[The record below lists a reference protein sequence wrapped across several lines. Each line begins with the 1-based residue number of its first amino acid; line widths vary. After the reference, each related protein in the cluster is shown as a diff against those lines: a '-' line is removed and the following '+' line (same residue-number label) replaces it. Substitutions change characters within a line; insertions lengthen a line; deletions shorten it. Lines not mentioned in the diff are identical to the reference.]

1 MRIIEYILEVLICS
15 GLFLMLYRWLLAGK
29 VSYRICRAY
38 IVGTMLLAAAIPA
51 LDVPLY
57 PPSRPSATSGMT
69 IFQEGPMPGSRDL
82 AYGFGEESIA
92 DLTDGTPPHTDA
104 AGLSPDGSDA
114 ARNADGKTAVLKA
127 ATVLYCLTAAASMV
141 LILLNI
147 IRIRRLRHTARL
159 TRMNDW
165 TLAESERIQTPFSF
179 LRTVYMGL
187 DYTPS
192 ERLMILTHEASHV
205 RHRHSYERIVL
216 SVLRSLLWF
225 NPFLWMAEKDLRE
238 VQEWEADHDVL
249 DKGNDLT
256 LYRIA
261 IFKQLFGY
269 NPDISSGLNCS
280 ITKKRFIMMTKTQPG
295 RHAALRLAA
304 VIPLLTATFFAFG
317 CGIRVQ
323 TPQAPAQNISGTD
336 TTSVKAT
343 TDAVIQNDS
352 IIVINISKDGDM
364 TVNGQESSTLE
375 VRQFILGEKTPE
387 STIRINFNG
396 DSHTGILSDISN
408 AIDST
413 RAIEYMIIEGND
425 KDHKVRIKF
434 ASDTAATEIT
444 DNALKPDTVSVK
456 VSYKDASSD
465 IPSAKDSA
473 STITFQITDTG
484 NKTSV
489 VINGREYE
497 YDSLGDIGSV
507 FSGIKSDNISS
518 ADITVIG
525 DVVMGVLTDV
535 KQSLRKAG
543 VRQISIAY
551 KTDADTTSPTTEIMR
566 ILPPALKENADSAG
580 TATSEIPITDIRRKY
595 IHQIMVNSNDKI
607 MMDGYQVTLEEIPQR
622 AAAIIEEQ
630 GIRTDGTDGPTT
642 GCIFSIRND
651 RASSSELYVQIQKA
665 IDEAYYTVRDKYAR
679 ETFGKP
685 LNDLT
690 QDERAKVLTAIPM
703 RLAEAEDI
711 KYDEVPRQN

>member
-69 IFQEGPMPGSRDL
+69 ILQEGTMPGSRDL

-104 AGLSPDGSDA
+104 AGLSPDGTDA

-127 ATVLYCLTAAASMV
+127 ATVLYCLTAAASIV

-147 IRIRRLRHTARL
+147 IRIRRLRRHSRL

-165 TLAESERIQTPFSF
+165 TLAESDKIQTPFSF

-187 DYTPS
+187 SYTPS
-192 ERLMILTHEASHV
+192 EHRMILTHEASHV

-304 VIPLLTATFFAFG
+304 AIPLLTATFFAFG

-343 TDAVIQNDS
+343 PDAVIQNDS
-352 IIVINISKDGDM
+352 IIVIDISKDGDV

-375 VRQFILGEKTPE
+375 VRQFFLEEKASG
-387 STIRINFNG
+387 STIRINFE
-396 DSHTGILSDISN
+396 DTSHQGVFTDIID
-408 AIDST
+408 AVDST
-413 RAIEYMIIEGND
+413 KGVEYMIIEGND
-425 KDHKVRIKF
+425 EGHKVRIKF
-434 ASDTAATEIT
+434 
-444 DNALKPDTVSVK
+444 
-456 VSYKDASSD
+456 
-465 IPSAKDSA
+465 
-473 STITFQITDTG
+473 
-484 NKTSV
+484 TS
-489 VINGREYE
+489 
-497 YDSLGDIGSV
+497 
-507 FSGIKSDNISS
+507 
-518 ADITVIG
+518 
-525 DVVMGVLTDV
+525 
-535 KQSLRKAG
+535 
-543 VRQISIAY
+543 
-551 KTDADTTSPTTEIMR
+551 DTTSPASSQDFHIKIGSTKIPSVKDSVMTIDITAAGEKQPSVTINGQRYDSDEEIDSVIHMNLSENLAR
-566 ILPPALKENADSAG
+566 ADILISGDVRMGVVTDVKESLREAGVEKVYILYTADSGSDVQVIKVERSLPPALSITADSICV
-580 TATSEIPITDIRRKY
+580 TSTNRKY
-595 IHQIMVNSNDKI
+595 IHPIMVNSNDKI

-703 RLAEAEDI
+703 RLAEAELT
-711 KYDEVPRQN
+711 YEEVPRQN

>member
-57 PPSRPSATSGMT
+57 PPSRPSATSDMT

-104 AGLSPDGSDA
+104 AGLSPDGTDA

-127 ATVLYCLTAAASMV
+127 ATVLYCLTAAASIV

-147 IRIRRLRHTARL
+147 IRIRRLRRHSRL

-165 TLAESERIQTPFSF
+165 TLAESDKIQTPFSF

-187 DYTPS
+187 SYTPS
-192 ERLMILTHEASHV
+192 EHRMILTHEASHV

-304 VIPLLTATFFAFG
+304 AIPLFTATFFAFG

-343 TDAVIQNDS
+343 PDAVIQNDS
-352 IIVINISKDGDM
+352 IIVIDISKDGDV

-375 VRQFILGEKTPE
+375 VRQFFLEEKASG
-387 STIRINFNG
+387 STIRINFE
-396 DSHTGILSDISN
+396 DTSHQGVFT
-408 AIDST
+408 
-413 RAIEYMIIEGND
+413 
-425 KDHKVRIKF
+425 
-434 ASDTAATEIT
+434 
-444 DNALKPDTVSVK
+444 
-456 VSYKDASSD
+456 DASSQD
-465 IPSAKDSA
+465 FYIKIGSTKIPSVKDSVMTIDITAAGEKQA
-473 STITFQITDTG
+473 SVT
-484 NKTSV
+484 
-489 VINGREYE
+489 INGQR
-497 YDSLGDIGSV
+497 YDSDEEIDSV
-507 FSGIKSDNISS
+507 IHMNLSENLAR
-518 ADITVIG
+518 ADILISG
-525 DVVMGVLTDV
+525 DVRMGVVTDV
-535 KQSLRKAG
+535 KESLREAG
-543 VRQISIAY
+543 VEKVYILY
-551 KTDADTTSPTTEIMR
+551 TADSGSDVQVIKVER
-566 ILPPALKENADSAG
+566 SLPPALSITADSICVIS
-580 TATSEIPITDIRRKY
+580 TNRKY
-595 IHQIMVNSNDKI
+595 IHPIMVNSNDKI

-685 LNDLT
+685 LKDLT

-703 RLAEAEDI
+703 RLAEAELT
-711 KYDEVPRQN
+711 YEEVPRQN

>member
-1 MRIIEYILEVLICS
+1 MKIMEYILEVLICS

-57 PPSRPSATSGMT
+57 PPVQSSPAP
-69 IFQEGPMPGSRDL
+69 GPAAIINDSHLFGDKGTV
-82 AYGFGEESIA
+82 YNFGESTA
-92 DLTDGTPPHTDA
+92 TDITDSA
-104 AGLSPDGSDA
+104 AATEKGQTDKDIRTAIL
-114 ARNADGKTAVLKA
+114 NIITAV
-127 ATVLYCLTAAASMV
+127 YCLTATASIV
-141 LILLNI
+141 LILFNI
-147 IRIRRLRHTARL
+147 AKIRRLRRSARL
-159 TRMNDW
+159 TPMEDW
-165 TLAESERIQTPFSF
+165 ILAESEQVETPFSF
-179 LRTVYMGL
+179 LRTVYMGFN
-187 DYTPS
+187 YAPS
-192 ERLMILTHEASHV
+192 ERLMIITHEASHV
-205 RHRHSYERIVL
+205 RHWHSYERLVL

-295 RHAALRLAA
+295 RHDAIRLAA

-336 TTSVKAT
+336 TTCIKAT

-352 IIVINISKDGDM
+352 IIVIDISKDGDV

-375 VRQFILGEKTPE
+375 VRQFFLEEKAPE
-387 STIRINFNG
+387 STIRINFE
-396 DSHTGILSDISN
+396 DTSHQGVFTDIID
-408 AIDST
+408 AVDST
-413 RAIEYMIIEGND
+413 RGVEYMIIEGND
-425 KDHKVRIKF
+425 KEHKVRIKF
-434 ASDTAATEIT
+434 
-444 DNALKPDTVSVK
+444 
-456 VSYKDASSD
+456 
-465 IPSAKDSA
+465 
-473 STITFQITDTG
+473 
-484 NKTSV
+484 TS
-489 VINGREYE
+489 
-497 YDSLGDIGSV
+497 
-507 FSGIKSDNISS
+507 
-518 ADITVIG
+518 
-525 DVVMGVLTDV
+525 
-535 KQSLRKAG
+535 
-543 VRQISIAY
+543 
-551 KTDADTTSPTTEIMR
+551 DTTSPASSQDFYIKIGSTRIPSVKDSVMTIDITAAGEKQASVTINGQRYDSDEEIDSVIHMNLSENLAR
-566 ILPPALKENADSAG
+566 ADILISGDVRMGVVTDVKESLREAGVEKVYILYTADSGSDVQEIKVERSLPPALSITADSICVIS
-580 TATSEIPITDIRRKY
+580 TNRKY
-595 IHQIMVNSNDKI
+595 IHPIMVNSNDKI
-607 MMDGYQVTLEEIPQR
+607 MMDGYQVTLEEIPQK
-622 AAAIIEEQ
+622 AVEIIEAQ
-630 GIRTDGTDGPTT
+630 GIRTDDTDGDWF
-642 GCIFSIRND
+642 GAVFAIRND

-703 RLAEAEDI
+703 RLAEAELT
-711 KYDEVPRQN
+711 YEEVPRQN

>member
-57 PPSRPSATSGMT
+57 PPSRPSATSDMT

-104 AGLSPDGSDA
+104 AGLSPDGTDA

-127 ATVLYCLTAAASMV
+127 ATVLYCLTAAASIV

-147 IRIRRLRHTARL
+147 IRIRRLRRHSRL

-165 TLAESERIQTPFSF
+165 TLAESDRIQTPFSF

-187 DYTPS
+187 SYTPS
-192 ERLMILTHEASHV
+192 EHRMILTHEASHV

-304 VIPLLTATFFAFG
+304 AIPLLTATFFAFG

-343 TDAVIQNDS
+343 PDAVIQNDS
-352 IIVINISKDGDM
+352 IIVIDISKDGDV

-375 VRQFILGEKTPE
+375 ARQFFLEEKASG
-387 STIRINFNG
+387 STIRINFE
-396 DSHTGILSDISN
+396 DTSHQGVFT
-408 AIDST
+408 
-413 RAIEYMIIEGND
+413 
-425 KDHKVRIKF
+425 
-434 ASDTAATEIT
+434 
-444 DNALKPDTVSVK
+444 
-456 VSYKDASSD
+456 DASSQD
-465 IPSAKDSA
+465 FHIKIGSTKIPSVKDSVM
-473 STITFQITDTG
+473 TIDITAAG
-484 NKTSV
+484 EKQPSV
-489 VINGREYE
+489 TINGQR
-497 YDSLGDIGSV
+497 YDSDEEIDSV
-507 FSGIKSDNISS
+507 IHMNLSENLAR
-518 ADITVIG
+518 ADILISG
-525 DVVMGVLTDV
+525 DVRMGVVTDV
-535 KQSLRKAG
+535 KESLREAG
-543 VRQISIAY
+543 VEKVYILY
-551 KTDADTTSPTTEIMR
+551 TADSGSDVQVIKVER
-566 ILPPALKENADSAG
+566 SLPPALSITADSICV
-580 TATSEIPITDIRRKY
+580 TSTNRKY
-595 IHQIMVNSNDKI
+595 IHPIMVNSNDKI

-703 RLAEAEDI
+703 RLAEAELT
-711 KYDEVPRQN
+711 YEEVPRQN

>member
-57 PPSRPSATSGMT
+57 PPSRPSATSDMT

-104 AGLSPDGSDA
+104 AGLSPDGTDA

-127 ATVLYCLTAAASMV
+127 ATVLYCLTAAASIV

-147 IRIRRLRHTARL
+147 IRIRRLRRHSRL

-165 TLAESERIQTPFSF
+165 TLAESDRIQTPFSF

-192 ERLMILTHEASHV
+192 EHLMILTHEASHV

-295 RHAALRLAA
+295 RHAAIRLAA

-336 TTSVKAT
+336 TTCIKAT

-352 IIVINISKDGDM
+352 IIVIDISKDGDV

-387 STIRINFNG
+387 STIRINFE
-396 DSHTGILSDISN
+396 DTSHQGVFTDIID
-408 AIDST
+408 AVDST
-413 RAIEYMIIEGND
+413 RSVEYMIIEGND
-425 KDHKVRIKF
+425 EEHKVRIKF
-434 ASDTAATEIT
+434 
-444 DNALKPDTVSVK
+444 
-456 VSYKDASSD
+456 
-465 IPSAKDSA
+465 
-473 STITFQITDTG
+473 
-484 NKTSV
+484 TS
-489 VINGREYE
+489 
-497 YDSLGDIGSV
+497 
-507 FSGIKSDNISS
+507 
-518 ADITVIG
+518 
-525 DVVMGVLTDV
+525 
-535 KQSLRKAG
+535 
-543 VRQISIAY
+543 
-551 KTDADTTSPTTEIMR
+551 DTTSPASSQDFYIKIGSTRIPSVKDSVMTIDITAAGEKQASVTINGQRYDSDEEIDSVIHMNLSENLAR
-566 ILPPALKENADSAG
+566 ADILISGDVRMGVVTDVKESLREAGVEKVYILYTADSGSDVQEIKVERSLPPALSITADSICVIS
-580 TATSEIPITDIRRKY
+580 TNRKY
-595 IHQIMVNSNDKI
+595 IHPIMVNSNDKI

-665 IDEAYYTVRDKYAR
+665 IDKAYYTVRDKYAR

>member
-69 IFQEGPMPGSRDL
+69 ILQEGTMPGSRDL

-104 AGLSPDGSDA
+104 AGLSPDGTDA
-114 ARNADGKTAVLKA
+114 ARNADGKTAVLKT
-127 ATVLYCLTAAASMV
+127 ATVLYGLTAAASIA

-147 IRIRRLRHTARL
+147 IRIRRLRRHSRL

-165 TLAESERIQTPFSF
+165 TLAESDKIQTPFSF

-187 DYTPS
+187 SYTPS
-192 ERLMILTHEASHV
+192 EHRMILTHEASHV

-304 VIPLLTATFFAFG
+304 AIPLLTATFFAFG

-343 TDAVIQNDS
+343 PDAVIQNDS
-352 IIVINISKDGDM
+352 IIVIDISKDGDV

-375 VRQFILGEKTPE
+375 VRQFFLEEKASG
-387 STIRINFNG
+387 STIRINFE
-396 DSHTGILSDISN
+396 DTSHQGVFT
-408 AIDST
+408 
-413 RAIEYMIIEGND
+413 
-425 KDHKVRIKF
+425 
-434 ASDTAATEIT
+434 
-444 DNALKPDTVSVK
+444 
-456 VSYKDASSD
+456 DASSQD
-465 IPSAKDSA
+465 FHIKIGSTKIPSVKDSVM
-473 STITFQITDTG
+473 TIDITAAG
-484 NKTSV
+484 EKQPSV
-489 VINGREYE
+489 TINGQR
-497 YDSLGDIGSV
+497 YDSDEEIDSV
-507 FSGIKSDNISS
+507 IHMNLSENLAR
-518 ADITVIG
+518 ADILISG
-525 DVVMGVLTDV
+525 DVRMGVVTDV
-535 KQSLRKAG
+535 KESLREAG
-543 VRQISIAY
+543 VEKVYILY
-551 KTDADTTSPTTEIMR
+551 TADSGSDVQEIKVER
-566 ILPPALKENADSAG
+566 SLPPALSITADSICVIS
-580 TATSEIPITDIRRKY
+580 TNRKY
-595 IHQIMVNSNDKI
+595 IHPIMVNSNDKI

-703 RLAEAEDI
+703 RLAEAELT
-711 KYDEVPRQN
+711 YEEVPRQN

>member
-38 IVGTMLLAAAIPA
+38 IVGTMLLAATIPA

-57 PPSRPSATSGMT
+57 PPSRPSATSGIT

-82 AYGFGEESIA
+82 AYGFGEESIT

-127 ATVLYCLTAAASMV
+127 GTVLYCLTAAASII

-147 IRIRRLRHTARL
+147 IRIRRLRRHSRL
-159 TRMNDW
+159 TRMRDW
-165 TLAESERIQTPFSF
+165 TLAESDRIQTPFSF

-295 RHAALRLAA
+295 RHAAIRLAA

-336 TTSVKAT
+336 TTCIKAT
-343 TDAVIQNDS
+343 PDAVIQNDS
-352 IIVINISKDGDM
+352 IIVIDISKDGDV

-387 STIRINFNG
+387 STIRINFE
-396 DSHTGILSDISN
+396 DTSHQGVFTDIID
-408 AIDST
+408 AVDST
-413 RAIEYMIIEGND
+413 RGVEYMIIEGND
-425 KDHKVRIKF
+425 EGHKVRIKF
-434 ASDTAATEIT
+434 
-444 DNALKPDTVSVK
+444 
-456 VSYKDASSD
+456 
-465 IPSAKDSA
+465 
-473 STITFQITDTG
+473 
-484 NKTSV
+484 TS
-489 VINGREYE
+489 
-497 YDSLGDIGSV
+497 
-507 FSGIKSDNISS
+507 
-518 ADITVIG
+518 
-525 DVVMGVLTDV
+525 
-535 KQSLRKAG
+535 
-543 VRQISIAY
+543 
-551 KTDADTTSPTTEIMR
+551 DTTSPASSQNFYIKIGSTRIPSVKDSVMTIDITAAGEKQASVTINGQRYDSDEEIDSVIHMNLSENLAR
-566 ILPPALKENADSAG
+566 ADILISGDVRMGVVTDVKESLREAGVEKVYILYTADSGSDVQEIKVERSLPPALSITADSICVIS
-580 TATSEIPITDIRRKY
+580 TNRKY
-595 IHQIMVNSNDKI
+595 IHPIMVNSNDKI

>member
-1 MRIIEYILEVLICS
+1 MRTIEYILEVLICS

-104 AGLSPDGSDA
+104 AGLSPDGTDA
-114 ARNADGKTAVLKA
+114 ARNADGKTAVVKT
-127 ATVLYCLTAAASMV
+127 ATVLYDLAAAASII

-147 IRIRRLRHTARL
+147 IRIRRLRRHSRL

-179 LRTVYMGL
+179 LRTVYMGM
-187 DYTPS
+187 DYAPS

-295 RHAALRLAA
+295 RHAAIRLAA

-336 TTSVKAT
+336 TTCIKAT

-352 IIVINISKDGDM
+352 IIVIDISKDGDV

-387 STIRINFNG
+387 STIRINFE
-396 DSHTGILSDISN
+396 DTSHQGVFT
-408 AIDST
+408 
-413 RAIEYMIIEGND
+413 
-425 KDHKVRIKF
+425 
-434 ASDTAATEIT
+434 
-444 DNALKPDTVSVK
+444 
-456 VSYKDASSD
+456 DASSQD
-465 IPSAKDSA
+465 FYIKIGSTRIPSVKDSVMTIDITAAGEKQA
-473 STITFQITDTG
+473 SVT
-484 NKTSV
+484 
-489 VINGREYE
+489 INGQR
-497 YDSLGDIGSV
+497 YDSDEEIDSV
-507 FSGIKSDNISS
+507 IHMNLSENLAR
-518 ADITVIG
+518 ADILISG
-525 DVVMGVLTDV
+525 DVRMGVVTDV
-535 KQSLRKAG
+535 KESLREAG
-543 VRQISIAY
+543 VEKVYILY
-551 KTDADTTSPTTEIMR
+551 TADSGSDVQEIKVER
-566 ILPPALKENADSAG
+566 SLPPALSITADSICVIS
-580 TATSEIPITDIRRKY
+580 TNRKY
-595 IHQIMVNSNDKI
+595 IHPIMVNSNDKI

-665 IDEAYYTVRDKYAR
+665 IDKAYYTVRDKYAR

>member
-104 AGLSPDGSDA
+104 AGLSPDGTDA
-114 ARNADGKTAVLKA
+114 ARNADGKTAVLKT
-127 ATVLYCLTAAASMV
+127 ATVLYGLTAAASII

-147 IRIRRLRHTARL
+147 IRIRRLRRHSRL
-159 TRMNDW
+159 TRMRDW
-165 TLAESERIQTPFSF
+165 TLAESDRIQTPFSF

-280 ITKKRFIMMTKTQPG
+280 ITKKRFIMMTKSQPG
-295 RHAALRLAA
+295 RHAAIRLAA

-336 TTSVKAT
+336 TTCIKAT

-352 IIVINISKDGDM
+352 IIVINISKDGDV

-387 STIRINFNG
+387 STIRINFE
-396 DSHTGILSDISN
+396 DTSHQGVFTDIID
-408 AIDST
+408 AVDST
-413 RAIEYMIIEGND
+413 RGVEYMIIEGND
-425 KDHKVRIKF
+425 EGHKVRIKF
-434 ASDTAATEIT
+434 
-444 DNALKPDTVSVK
+444 
-456 VSYKDASSD
+456 
-465 IPSAKDSA
+465 
-473 STITFQITDTG
+473 
-484 NKTSV
+484 TS
-489 VINGREYE
+489 
-497 YDSLGDIGSV
+497 
-507 FSGIKSDNISS
+507 
-518 ADITVIG
+518 
-525 DVVMGVLTDV
+525 
-535 KQSLRKAG
+535 
-543 VRQISIAY
+543 
-551 KTDADTTSPTTEIMR
+551 DTTSPASSQDFYIKIGSTRIPSVKDSVMTIDITAAGEKQASVTINGQRYDSDEEIDSVIHMNLSENLAR
-566 ILPPALKENADSAG
+566 ADILISGDVRMGVVTDVKESLREAGVEKVYILYTADSGSDVQEIKVERSLPPALSITADSICVIS
-580 TATSEIPITDIRRKY
+580 TNRKY
-595 IHQIMVNSNDKI
+595 IHPIMVNSNDKI

-665 IDEAYYTVRDKYAR
+665 IDKAYYTVRDKYAR

-690 QDERAKVLTAIPM
+690 QDERTEVITAIPM
-703 RLAEAEDI
+703 RLAEAELT
-711 KYDEVPRQN
+711 YEEVPRQN

>member
-57 PPSRPSATSGMT
+57 PPSRPSATSGIT

-114 ARNADGKTAVLKA
+114 ARNADGKTAVLKT
-127 ATVLYCLTAAASMV
+127 ATVLYGLTAAASII

-147 IRIRRLRHTARL
+147 IRIRRLRRHSRL

-165 TLAESERIQTPFSF
+165 TLAESDRIQTPFSF

-295 RHAALRLAA
+295 RHAAIRLAA

-336 TTSVKAT
+336 TTCIKAT

-352 IIVINISKDGDM
+352 IIVINISKDGDV

-387 STIRINFNG
+387 STIRINFE
-396 DSHTGILSDISN
+396 DTSHQGVFT
-408 AIDST
+408 
-413 RAIEYMIIEGND
+413 
-425 KDHKVRIKF
+425 
-434 ASDTAATEIT
+434 
-444 DNALKPDTVSVK
+444 
-456 VSYKDASSD
+456 DASSQD
-465 IPSAKDSA
+465 FYIKIGSTRIPSVKDSVMTIDITAAGEKQA
-473 STITFQITDTG
+473 SVT
-484 NKTSV
+484 
-489 VINGREYE
+489 INGQR
-497 YDSLGDIGSV
+497 YDSDEEIDSV
-507 FSGIKSDNISS
+507 IHMNLSENLAR
-518 ADITVIG
+518 ADILISG
-525 DVVMGVLTDV
+525 DVRMGVVTDV
-535 KQSLRKAG
+535 KESLREAG
-543 VRQISIAY
+543 VEKVYILY
-551 KTDADTTSPTTEIMR
+551 TADSGSDVQEIKVER
-566 ILPPALKENADSAG
+566 SLPPALSITADSICVIS
-580 TATSEIPITDIRRKY
+580 TNRKY
-595 IHQIMVNSNDKI
+595 IHPIMVNSNDKI

-665 IDEAYYTVRDKYAR
+665 IDKAYYTVRDKYAR

-711 KYDEVPRQN
+711 KYEEVPRQN

>member
-104 AGLSPDGSDA
+104 AGLSPDGTDA
-114 ARNADGKTAVLKA
+114 ARNADGKTAVLKT
-127 ATVLYCLTAAASMV
+127 ATVLYGLTAAASII

-147 IRIRRLRHTARL
+147 IRIRRLRRHSRL
-159 TRMNDW
+159 TRMRDW
-165 TLAESERIQTPFSF
+165 TLAESDRIQTPFSF

-216 SVLRSLLWF
+216 SILRSLLWF

-280 ITKKRFIMMTKTQPG
+280 ITKKRFIMMTKSQPG
-295 RHAALRLAA
+295 RHAAIRLAA

-336 TTSVKAT
+336 TTCIKAT

-352 IIVINISKDGDM
+352 IIVINISKDGDV

-387 STIRINFNG
+387 STRIPSVKDSVMTIDITAAGEKQASVTING
-396 DSHTGILSDISN
+396 QRYDSDEE
-408 AIDST
+408 IDS
-413 RAIEYMIIEGND
+413 
-425 KDHKVRIKF
+425 
-434 ASDTAATEIT
+434 
-444 DNALKPDTVSVK
+444 
-456 VSYKDASSD
+456 
-465 IPSAKDSA
+465 
-473 STITFQITDTG
+473 
-484 NKTSV
+484 
-489 VINGREYE
+489 VIHMNLSENLAR
-497 YDSLGDIGSV
+497 
-507 FSGIKSDNISS
+507 
-518 ADITVIG
+518 ADILISG
-525 DVVMGVLTDV
+525 DVRMGVVTDV
-535 KQSLRKAG
+535 KESLREAG
-543 VRQISIAY
+543 VEKVYILY
-551 KTDADTTSPTTEIMR
+551 TADSGSDVQEIKVER
-566 ILPPALKENADSAG
+566 SLPPALSITADSICVIS
-580 TATSEIPITDIRRKY
+580 TNRKY
-595 IHQIMVNSNDKI
+595 IHPIMVNSNDKI

-665 IDEAYYTVRDKYAR
+665 IDKAYYTVRDKYAR

-690 QDERAKVLTAIPM
+690 QDERTEVITAIPM
-703 RLAEAEDI
+703 RLAEAELT
-711 KYDEVPRQN
+711 YEEVPRQN

>member
-104 AGLSPDGSDA
+104 AGLSLDGTDA
-114 ARNADGKTAVLKA
+114 ARNADGKTAVLKT
-127 ATVLYCLTAAASMV
+127 ATVLYGLTAAASII

-147 IRIRRLRHTARL
+147 IRIRRLRRHSRL
-159 TRMNDW
+159 TRMRDW
-165 TLAESERIQTPFSF
+165 TLAESDRIQTPFSF

-187 DYTPS
+187 SYTPS

-280 ITKKRFIMMTKTQPG
+280 ITKKRFIMMTKSQPG

-304 VIPLLTATFFAFG
+304 AIPLLTATFFAFG

-336 TTSVKAT
+336 TTCIKAT

-352 IIVINISKDGDM
+352 IIVINISKDGDV

-387 STIRINFNG
+387 STIRINFE
-396 DSHTGILSDISN
+396 DTSHQGVFT
-408 AIDST
+408 
-413 RAIEYMIIEGND
+413 
-425 KDHKVRIKF
+425 
-434 ASDTAATEIT
+434 
-444 DNALKPDTVSVK
+444 
-456 VSYKDASSD
+456 DASSQD
-465 IPSAKDSA
+465 FYIKIGSTRIPSVKDSVMTIDITAAGEKQA
-473 STITFQITDTG
+473 SVT
-484 NKTSV
+484 
-489 VINGREYE
+489 INGQR
-497 YDSLGDIGSV
+497 YDSDEEIDSV
-507 FSGIKSDNISS
+507 IHMNLSENLAR
-518 ADITVIG
+518 ADILISG
-525 DVVMGVLTDV
+525 DVRMGVVTDV
-535 KQSLRKAG
+535 KESLREAG
-543 VRQISIAY
+543 VEKVYILY
-551 KTDADTTSPTTEIMR
+551 TADSGSDVQEIKVER
-566 ILPPALKENADSAG
+566 RLPPALSITADSICVIS
-580 TATSEIPITDIRRKY
+580 TNRKY
-595 IHQIMVNSNDKI
+595 IHPIMVNSNDKI

-690 QDERAKVLTAIPM
+690 QDERAKVLTAIPL
-703 RLAEAEDI
+703 RLTEAEDI

>member
-69 IFQEGPMPGSRDL
+69 ILQEGPMPGSRDL

-104 AGLSPDGSDA
+104 AGLSPDGTDA
-114 ARNADGKTAVLKA
+114 ARNADGKTAVLKT
-127 ATVLYCLTAAASMV
+127 ATVLYGLTAAASIV

-147 IRIRRLRHTARL
+147 IRIRRLRRHSRL

-165 TLAESERIQTPFSF
+165 TLAESDKIQTPFSF

-187 DYTPS
+187 SYTPS
-192 ERLMILTHEASHV
+192 EHRMILTHEASHV

-304 VIPLLTATFFAFG
+304 AIPLLTATFFAFG

-343 TDAVIQNDS
+343 PDAVIQNDS
-352 IIVINISKDGDM
+352 IIVIDISKDGDV

-375 VRQFILGEKTPE
+375 VRQFFLEEKASG
-387 STIRINFNG
+387 STIRINFE
-396 DSHTGILSDISN
+396 DTSHQGVFT
-408 AIDST
+408 
-413 RAIEYMIIEGND
+413 
-425 KDHKVRIKF
+425 
-434 ASDTAATEIT
+434 
-444 DNALKPDTVSVK
+444 
-456 VSYKDASSD
+456 DASSQD
-465 IPSAKDSA
+465 FYIKIGSTRIPSVKDSVMTIDITAAGEKQA
-473 STITFQITDTG
+473 SVT
-484 NKTSV
+484 
-489 VINGREYE
+489 INGQR
-497 YDSLGDIGSV
+497 YDSDEEIDSV
-507 FSGIKSDNISS
+507 IHMNLSENLAR
-518 ADITVIG
+518 ADILISG
-525 DVVMGVLTDV
+525 DVRMGVVTDV
-535 KQSLRKAG
+535 KESLREAG
-543 VRQISIAY
+543 VEKVYILY
-551 KTDADTTSPTTEIMR
+551 TADSGSDVQEIKVER
-566 ILPPALKENADSAG
+566 SLPPALSITADSICVIS
-580 TATSEIPITDIRRKY
+580 TNRKY
-595 IHQIMVNSNDKI
+595 IHPIMVNSNDKI

-665 IDEAYYTVRDKYAR
+665 IDKAYYTVRDKYAR

-690 QDERAKVLTAIPM
+690 QDERTEVITAIPM
-703 RLAEAEDI
+703 RLAEAELT
-711 KYDEVPRQN
+711 YEEVPRQN

>member
-69 IFQEGPMPGSRDL
+69 ILHEGTMPGSRDL

-104 AGLSPDGSDA
+104 AGLSPDGTDA
-114 ARNADGKTAVLKA
+114 ARNADGKTAVLKT
-127 ATVLYCLTAAASMV
+127 ATVLYGLTAAASIV

-147 IRIRRLRHTARL
+147 IRIRRLRRHSRL

-165 TLAESERIQTPFSF
+165 TLAESDKIQTPFSF

-187 DYTPS
+187 SYTPS
-192 ERLMILTHEASHV
+192 EHRMILTHEASHV

-343 TDAVIQNDS
+343 PDAVIQNDS
-352 IIVINISKDGDM
+352 IIVIDISKDGDV
-364 TVNGQESSTLE
+364 TVNGQESCTLE
-375 VRQFILGEKTPE
+375 VRQFILGEKASG
-387 STIRINFNG
+387 STIRINFE
-396 DSHTGILSDISN
+396 DTSHQGVFT
-408 AIDST
+408 
-413 RAIEYMIIEGND
+413 
-425 KDHKVRIKF
+425 
-434 ASDTAATEIT
+434 
-444 DNALKPDTVSVK
+444 
-456 VSYKDASSD
+456 DASSQD
-465 IPSAKDSA
+465 FYIKIGSTRIPSVKDSVMTIDITAAGEKQA
-473 STITFQITDTG
+473 SVT
-484 NKTSV
+484 
-489 VINGREYE
+489 INGQR
-497 YDSLGDIGSV
+497 YDSDEEIDSV
-507 FSGIKSDNISS
+507 IHMNLSENLAR
-518 ADITVIG
+518 ADILISG
-525 DVVMGVLTDV
+525 DVRMGVVTDV
-535 KQSLRKAG
+535 KESLREAG
-543 VRQISIAY
+543 VEKVY
-551 KTDADTTSPTTEIMR
+551 
-566 ILPPALKENADSAG
+566 ILYTADSGSDVQDHPLDAQERNKG
-580 TATSEIPITDIRRKY
+580 TEKALPITIGDNVWLGGNVTVLPGVTIGEGAVVGAGSVVTRDVPPRTVVAGNPAHIIR
-595 IHQIMVNSNDKI
+595 S
-607 MMDGYQVTLEEIPQR
+607 L
-622 AAAIIEEQ
+622 
-630 GIRTDGTDGPTT
+630 
-642 GCIFSIRND
+642 
-651 RASSSELYVQIQKA
+651 
-665 IDEAYYTVRDKYAR
+665 
-679 ETFGKP
+679 
-685 LNDLT
+685 
-690 QDERAKVLTAIPM
+690 
-703 RLAEAEDI
+703 
-711 KYDEVPRQN
+711 

>member
-57 PPSRPSATSGMT
+57 PPSRPSATSDMT

-104 AGLSPDGSDA
+104 AGLSPDGTDA
-114 ARNADGKTAVLKA
+114 ARNADGKTAVLKT
-127 ATVLYCLTAAASMV
+127 ATVLYGLTAAASII

-147 IRIRRLRHTARL
+147 IRIRRLRRHSRL

-165 TLAESERIQTPFSF
+165 TLAESDKIHTPFSF

-187 DYTPS
+187 SYTPS
-192 ERLMILTHEASHV
+192 EHRMILTHEASHV

-304 VIPLLTATFFAFG
+304 AIPLLTATFFAFG

-343 TDAVIQNDS
+343 PDAVIQNDS
-352 IIVINISKDGDM
+352 IIVIDISKDGDV

-375 VRQFILGEKTPE
+375 VRQFFLEEKASG
-387 STIRINFNG
+387 STIRINFE
-396 DSHTGILSDISN
+396 DTSHQGVFT
-408 AIDST
+408 
-413 RAIEYMIIEGND
+413 
-425 KDHKVRIKF
+425 
-434 ASDTAATEIT
+434 
-444 DNALKPDTVSVK
+444 
-456 VSYKDASSD
+456 DASSQD
-465 IPSAKDSA
+465 FHIKIGSTKIPSVKDSVM
-473 STITFQITDTG
+473 TIDITAAG
-484 NKTSV
+484 EKQPSV
-489 VINGREYE
+489 TINGQR
-497 YDSLGDIGSV
+497 YDSDEEIDSV
-507 FSGIKSDNISS
+507 IHMNLSENLAR
-518 ADITVIG
+518 ADILISG
-525 DVVMGVLTDV
+525 DVRMGVVTDM
-535 KQSLRKAG
+535 KESLREAG
-543 VRQISIAY
+543 VEKVYILY
-551 KTDADTTSPTTEIMR
+551 TADSGSDVQVIKVER
-566 ILPPALKENADSAG
+566 SLPPALSITADSICVIS
-580 TATSEIPITDIRRKY
+580 TNRKY
-595 IHQIMVNSNDKI
+595 IHPIMVNSNDKI

-703 RLAEAEDI
+703 RLAEAELT
-711 KYDEVPRQN
+711 YEEVPRQN

>member
-57 PPSRPSATSGMT
+57 PPSRPSATSDIT

-127 ATVLYCLTAAASMV
+127 ATVLYCLTAAASII

-147 IRIRRLRHTARL
+147 IRIRRLRRHSRL

-179 LRTVYMGL
+179 LRTVYIGM
-187 DYTPS
+187 DYAPS

-280 ITKKRFIMMTKTQPG
+280 ITKKRFIMMTKSQPG

-304 VIPLLTATFFAFG
+304 AIPLLTATFFAFG

-336 TTSVKAT
+336 TTCIKAT
-343 TDAVIQNDS
+343 PDAVIQNDS
-352 IIVINISKDGDM
+352 IIVINISKDGDV

-387 STIRINFNG
+387 STIRINFE
-396 DSHTGILSDISN
+396 DTSHQDVFTDIID
-408 AIDST
+408 AVDST
-413 RAIEYMIIEGND
+413 RGVEYMIIEGND
-425 KDHKVRIKF
+425 EGHKVRIKF
-434 ASDTAATEIT
+434 
-444 DNALKPDTVSVK
+444 
-456 VSYKDASSD
+456 
-465 IPSAKDSA
+465 
-473 STITFQITDTG
+473 
-484 NKTSV
+484 TS
-489 VINGREYE
+489 
-497 YDSLGDIGSV
+497 
-507 FSGIKSDNISS
+507 
-518 ADITVIG
+518 
-525 DVVMGVLTDV
+525 
-535 KQSLRKAG
+535 
-543 VRQISIAY
+543 
-551 KTDADTTSPTTEIMR
+551 DTTSPASSQDFYIKIGSTRIPSVKDSVMTIDITAAGEKQASVTINGQRYDSDEEIDSVIHMNLSENLAR
-566 ILPPALKENADSAG
+566 ADILISGDVRMGVVTDVKESLREAGVEKVYILYTADSGSDVQEIKVERSLPPALSITADSICVIS
-580 TATSEIPITDIRRKY
+580 TNRKY
-595 IHQIMVNSNDKI
+595 IHPIMVNSNDKI

-665 IDEAYYTVRDKYAR
+665 IDKAYYTVRDKYAR

-711 KYDEVPRQN
+711 KYEEVPRQN

>member
-104 AGLSPDGSDA
+104 AGLSPDGTDA
-114 ARNADGKTAVLKA
+114 ARNADGKTAVLKT
-127 ATVLYCLTAAASMV
+127 ATVLYGLTAAASII

-147 IRIRRLRHTARL
+147 IRIRRLRRHSRL
-159 TRMNDW
+159 TRMRDW
-165 TLAESERIQTPFSF
+165 TLAESDRIQTPFSF

-280 ITKKRFIMMTKTQPG
+280 ITKKRFIMMTKSQPG
-295 RHAALRLAA
+295 RHAAIRLAA

-336 TTSVKAT
+336 TTCIKAT

-352 IIVINISKDGDM
+352 IIVINISKDGDV

-387 STIRINFNG
+387 STRIPSVKDSVMTIDIIAAGEKQASVTING
-396 DSHTGILSDISN
+396 QRYDSDEE
-408 AIDST
+408 IDS
-413 RAIEYMIIEGND
+413 
-425 KDHKVRIKF
+425 
-434 ASDTAATEIT
+434 
-444 DNALKPDTVSVK
+444 
-456 VSYKDASSD
+456 
-465 IPSAKDSA
+465 
-473 STITFQITDTG
+473 
-484 NKTSV
+484 
-489 VINGREYE
+489 VIHMNLSENLAR
-497 YDSLGDIGSV
+497 
-507 FSGIKSDNISS
+507 
-518 ADITVIG
+518 ADILISG
-525 DVVMGVLTDV
+525 DVRMGVVTDV
-535 KQSLRKAG
+535 KESLREAG
-543 VRQISIAY
+543 VEKVYILY
-551 KTDADTTSPTTEIMR
+551 TADSGSDVQEIKVER
-566 ILPPALKENADSAG
+566 RLPPALSITADSICVIS
-580 TATSEIPITDIRRKY
+580 TNRKY
-595 IHQIMVNSNDKI
+595 IHPIMVNSNDKI

-665 IDEAYYTVRDKYAR
+665 IDKAYYTVRDKFAR

-690 QDERAKVLTAIPM
+690 QDERTEVITAIPM
-703 RLAEAEDI
+703 RLAEAELT
-711 KYDEVPRQN
+711 YEEVPRQN

>member
-57 PPSRPSATSGMT
+57 PPSRPSATSGIT

-127 ATVLYCLTAAASMV
+127 ATVLYCLAAAASMV

-179 LRTVYMGL
+179 LRTVYMGM

-295 RHAALRLAA
+295 RHAAIRLAA

-336 TTSVKAT
+336 TTCIKAT

-352 IIVINISKDGDM
+352 IIVIDISKDGDV

-387 STIRINFNG
+387 STIRINFE
-396 DSHTGILSDISN
+396 DTSHQGVFT
-408 AIDST
+408 
-413 RAIEYMIIEGND
+413 
-425 KDHKVRIKF
+425 
-434 ASDTAATEIT
+434 
-444 DNALKPDTVSVK
+444 
-456 VSYKDASSD
+456 DASSQD
-465 IPSAKDSA
+465 FYIKIGSTRIPSVKDSVMTIDITAAGEKQA
-473 STITFQITDTG
+473 SVT
-484 NKTSV
+484 
-489 VINGREYE
+489 INGQR
-497 YDSLGDIGSV
+497 YDSDEEIDSV
-507 FSGIKSDNISS
+507 IHMNLSENLAR
-518 ADITVIG
+518 ADILISG
-525 DVVMGVLTDV
+525 DVRMGVVTDV
-535 KQSLRKAG
+535 KESLREAG
-543 VRQISIAY
+543 VEKVYILY
-551 KTDADTTSPTTEIMR
+551 TADSGSDVQEIKVER
-566 ILPPALKENADSAG
+566 RLPPALSITADSICVIS
-580 TATSEIPITDIRRKY
+580 TNRKY
-595 IHQIMVNSNDKI
+595 IHPIMVNSNDKI

-703 RLAEAEDI
+703 RLAEAELT
-711 KYDEVPRQN
+711 YEEVPRQN

>member
-57 PPSRPSATSGMT
+57 PPSRPSATSDIT

-127 ATVLYCLTAAASMV
+127 ATVLYCLTAAASII

-147 IRIRRLRHTARL
+147 IRIRRLRRHSRL

-179 LRTVYMGL
+179 LRTVYIGM
-187 DYTPS
+187 DYAPS

-280 ITKKRFIMMTKTQPG
+280 ITKKRFIMMTKSQPG

-304 VIPLLTATFFAFG
+304 AIPLLTATFFAFG

-336 TTSVKAT
+336 TTCIKAT
-343 TDAVIQNDS
+343 PDAVIQNDS
-352 IIVINISKDGDM
+352 IIVINISKDGDV

-387 STIRINFNG
+387 STIRINFE
-396 DSHTGILSDISN
+396 DTSHQDVFTDIID
-408 AIDST
+408 AVDST
-413 RAIEYMIIEGND
+413 RGVEYMIIEGND
-425 KDHKVRIKF
+425 EGHKVRIKF
-434 ASDTAATEIT
+434 
-444 DNALKPDTVSVK
+444 
-456 VSYKDASSD
+456 
-465 IPSAKDSA
+465 
-473 STITFQITDTG
+473 
-484 NKTSV
+484 TS
-489 VINGREYE
+489 
-497 YDSLGDIGSV
+497 
-507 FSGIKSDNISS
+507 
-518 ADITVIG
+518 
-525 DVVMGVLTDV
+525 
-535 KQSLRKAG
+535 
-543 VRQISIAY
+543 
-551 KTDADTTSPTTEIMR
+551 DTTSPASSQDFYIKIGSTRIPSVKDSVMTIDITAAGEKQASVTINGQRYDSDEEIDSVIHMNLSENLAR
-566 ILPPALKENADSAG
+566 ADILISGDVRMGVVTDVKESLREAGVEKVYIIYTADSGSDVQEIKVERSLPPALKENADSAG

-595 IHQIMVNSNDKI
+595 IHQIMVNSNDRI
-607 MMDGYQVTLEEIPQR
+607 MMDGYQVTLEEIPQK
-622 AAAIIEEQ
+622 AVEIIEAQ
-630 GIRTDGTDGPTT
+630 GIRTDDTDGDWF
-642 GCIFSIRND
+642 GAVFAIRSDNT
-651 RASSSELYVQIQKA
+651 SSSELYVKIQSA
-665 IDEAYYTVRDKYAR
+665 LDEAYDTVRDRFAR
-679 ETFGKP
+679 KKFGKP
-685 LNDLT
+685 LSGLT
-690 QDERAKVLTAIPM
+690 PEELDEIRNTIPKII
-703 RLAEAEDI
+703 AEPEQL
-711 KYDEVPRQN
+711 KYEEPPRP

>member
-127 ATVLYCLTAAASMV
+127 ATVLYCLTAAASII

-147 IRIRRLRHTARL
+147 IRIRRLRRHSRL

-179 LRTVYMGL
+179 LRTVYIGM
-187 DYTPS
+187 DYAPS

-280 ITKKRFIMMTKTQPG
+280 ITKKRFIMMTKSQPG

-304 VIPLLTATFFAFG
+304 AIPLLTATFFAFG

-336 TTSVKAT
+336 TTCIKATPNASSQDFYIKIGSTRIPSVK
-343 TDAVIQNDS
+343 DS
-352 IIVINISKDGDM
+352 VM
-364 TVNGQESSTLE
+364 TIDITAAGEKQASVTINGQ
-375 VRQFILGEKTPE
+375 RY
-387 STIRINFNG
+387 
-396 DSHTGILSDISN
+396 DSDEE
-408 AIDST
+408 IDS
-413 RAIEYMIIEGND
+413 
-425 KDHKVRIKF
+425 
-434 ASDTAATEIT
+434 
-444 DNALKPDTVSVK
+444 
-456 VSYKDASSD
+456 
-465 IPSAKDSA
+465 
-473 STITFQITDTG
+473 
-484 NKTSV
+484 
-489 VINGREYE
+489 VIHMNLSENLAR
-497 YDSLGDIGSV
+497 
-507 FSGIKSDNISS
+507 
-518 ADITVIG
+518 ADILISG
-525 DVVMGVLTDV
+525 DVRMGVVTDV
-535 KQSLRKAG
+535 KESLREAG
-543 VRQISIAY
+543 VEKVYILY
-551 KTDADTTSPTTEIMR
+551 TADSGSDVQEIKVER
-566 ILPPALKENADSAG
+566 SLPPALKENADSAG

>member
-38 IVGTMLLAAAIPA
+38 IVGTMLLAAVIPA

-57 PPSRPSATSGMT
+57 PPSRPSATSGIT

-82 AYGFGEESIA
+82 AYGFGEESIT

-114 ARNADGKTAVLKA
+114 ARNADGKTAVLKT
-127 ATVLYCLTAAASMV
+127 ATVLYGLTAAASII

-147 IRIRRLRHTARL
+147 IRIRRLRRHSRL
-159 TRMNDW
+159 TRMRDW
-165 TLAESERIQTPFSF
+165 TLAESDRIQTPFSF

-295 RHAALRLAA
+295 RHAAIRLAA

-336 TTSVKAT
+336 TTCIKAT
-343 TDAVIQNDS
+343 PDAVIQNDS
-352 IIVINISKDGDM
+352 IIVIDISKDGDV

-387 STIRINFNG
+387 STIRINFE
-396 DSHTGILSDISN
+396 DTSHQGVFT
-408 AIDST
+408 
-413 RAIEYMIIEGND
+413 
-425 KDHKVRIKF
+425 
-434 ASDTAATEIT
+434 
-444 DNALKPDTVSVK
+444 
-456 VSYKDASSD
+456 DASSQD
-465 IPSAKDSA
+465 FYIKIGSTKIPSVKDSVMTIDITAAGEKQA
-473 STITFQITDTG
+473 SVT
-484 NKTSV
+484 
-489 VINGREYE
+489 INGQR
-497 YDSLGDIGSV
+497 YDSDEEIDSV
-507 FSGIKSDNISS
+507 IHMNLSENLAR
-518 ADITVIG
+518 ADILISG
-525 DVVMGVLTDV
+525 DVRMGVVTDV
-535 KQSLRKAG
+535 KESLREAG
-543 VRQISIAY
+543 VEKVYILY
-551 KTDADTTSPTTEIMR
+551 TADSGSDVQEIKVER
-566 ILPPALKENADSAG
+566 SLPPALSITADSICVIS
-580 TATSEIPITDIRRKY
+580 TNRKY
-595 IHQIMVNSNDKI
+595 IHPIMVNSNDKI

-665 IDEAYYTVRDKYAR
+665 IDKAYYTVRDKYAR

-703 RLAEAEDI
+703 RLAEAELT
-711 KYDEVPRQN
+711 YEEVPRQN

>member
-127 ATVLYCLTAAASMV
+127 ATVLYCLTAAASII

-147 IRIRRLRHTARL
+147 IRIRRLRRHSRL

-165 TLAESERIQTPFSF
+165 TLAESDRIQTPFSF

-280 ITKKRFIMMTKTQPG
+280 ITKKRFIMMTKTQAG
-295 RHAALRLAA
+295 RHAAIRLAA

-336 TTSVKAT
+336 TTCIKAT

-352 IIVINISKDGDM
+352 IIVIDISKDGDV

-387 STIRINFNG
+387 STIRINFE
-396 DSHTGILSDISN
+396 DTSHQGVFT
-408 AIDST
+408 
-413 RAIEYMIIEGND
+413 
-425 KDHKVRIKF
+425 
-434 ASDTAATEIT
+434 
-444 DNALKPDTVSVK
+444 
-456 VSYKDASSD
+456 DASSQD
-465 IPSAKDSA
+465 FYIKIGSTRIPSVKDSVMTIDITAAGEKQA
-473 STITFQITDTG
+473 SVT
-484 NKTSV
+484 
-489 VINGREYE
+489 INGQR
-497 YDSLGDIGSV
+497 YDSDEEIDSV
-507 FSGIKSDNISS
+507 IHMNLSENLAR
-518 ADITVIG
+518 ADILISG
-525 DVVMGVLTDV
+525 DVRMGVVTDV
-535 KQSLRKAG
+535 KESLREAG
-543 VRQISIAY
+543 VEKVYILY
-551 KTDADTTSPTTEIMR
+551 TADSGSDVQEIKVER
-566 ILPPALKENADSAG
+566 SLPPALSITADSICVIS
-580 TATSEIPITDIRRKY
+580 TNRKY
-595 IHQIMVNSNDKI
+595 IHPIMVNSNDKI

-703 RLAEAEDI
+703 RLAEAELT
-711 KYDEVPRQN
+711 YEEVPRQN

>member
-92 DLTDGTPPHTDA
+92 DRTDGTPPHTDA
-104 AGLSPDGSDA
+104 AGPRPYGTDT
-114 ARNADGKTAVLKA
+114 ARSADGKTAVVKT
-127 ATVLYCLTAAASMV
+127 ATVLYGLAAAASMV

-147 IRIRRLRHTARL
+147 IRIRRLRRHSRL

-165 TLAESERIQTPFSF
+165 TLAESDRIQTPFSF

-187 DYTPS
+187 SYTPS
-192 ERLMILTHEASHV
+192 EHRMILTHEASHV

-295 RHAALRLAA
+295 RHAAIRLAA

-336 TTSVKAT
+336 TTCIKAT

-352 IIVINISKDGDM
+352 IIVIDISKDGDV

-387 STIRINFNG
+387 STIRINFE
-396 DSHTGILSDISN
+396 DTSHQGVFT
-408 AIDST
+408 
-413 RAIEYMIIEGND
+413 
-425 KDHKVRIKF
+425 
-434 ASDTAATEIT
+434 
-444 DNALKPDTVSVK
+444 
-456 VSYKDASSD
+456 DASSQD
-465 IPSAKDSA
+465 FYIKIGSTRIPSVKDSVMTIDITAAGEKQA
-473 STITFQITDTG
+473 SVT
-484 NKTSV
+484 
-489 VINGREYE
+489 INGQR
-497 YDSLGDIGSV
+497 YDSDEEIDSV
-507 FSGIKSDNISS
+507 IHMNLSENLAR
-518 ADITVIG
+518 ADILISG
-525 DVVMGVLTDV
+525 DVRMGVVTDV
-535 KQSLRKAG
+535 KESLREAG
-543 VRQISIAY
+543 VEKVYILY
-551 KTDADTTSPTTEIMR
+551 TADSGSDVQEIKVER
-566 ILPPALKENADSAG
+566 SLPPALSITADSICVIS
-580 TATSEIPITDIRRKY
+580 TNRKY
-595 IHQIMVNSNDKI
+595 IHPIMVNSNDKI

-630 GIRTDGTDGPTT
+630 GIRTDGTTT

-665 IDEAYYTVRDKYAR
+665 IDKAYYTVRDKYAR

>member
-57 PPSRPSATSGMT
+57 PPSRPSATSDMT

-104 AGLSPDGSDA
+104 AGLSPDGTDA

-127 ATVLYCLTAAASMV
+127 ATVLYCLTAAASIV

-147 IRIRRLRHTARL
+147 IRIRRLRRHSRL

-165 TLAESERIQTPFSF
+165 TLAESDKIHTPFSF

-187 DYTPS
+187 SYTPS
-192 ERLMILTHEASHV
+192 EHRMILTHEASHV

-304 VIPLLTATFFAFG
+304 AIPLLTATFFAFG

-343 TDAVIQNDS
+343 PDAVIQNDS
-352 IIVINISKDGDM
+352 IIVIDISKDGDV

-375 VRQFILGEKTPE
+375 VRQFFLEEKAPG
-387 STIRINFNG
+387 STIRINFE
-396 DSHTGILSDISN
+396 DTSHQGVFT
-408 AIDST
+408 
-413 RAIEYMIIEGND
+413 
-425 KDHKVRIKF
+425 
-434 ASDTAATEIT
+434 
-444 DNALKPDTVSVK
+444 
-456 VSYKDASSD
+456 DASSQD
-465 IPSAKDSA
+465 FHIKIGSTKIPSVKDSVM
-473 STITFQITDTG
+473 TIDITAAG
-484 NKTSV
+484 EKQPSV
-489 VINGREYE
+489 TINGQR
-497 YDSLGDIGSV
+497 YDSDEKIDSV
-507 FSGIKSDNISS
+507 IHMNLSENLAR
-518 ADITVIG
+518 ADILISG
-525 DVVMGVLTDV
+525 DVRMGVVTDV
-535 KQSLRKAG
+535 KESLREAG
-543 VRQISIAY
+543 VEKVYILY
-551 KTDADTTSPTTEIMR
+551 TADSGSDVQVIKVER
-566 ILPPALKENADSAG
+566 RLPPALSITADSICVIS
-580 TATSEIPITDIRRKY
+580 TNRKY
-595 IHQIMVNSNDKI
+595 IHPIMVNSNDKI

-690 QDERAKVLTAIPM
+690 
-703 RLAEAEDI
+703 
-711 KYDEVPRQN
+711 

>member
-69 IFQEGPMPGSRDL
+69 ILHEGTMPGSRDL

-104 AGLSPDGSDA
+104 AGLSPDGTDA
-114 ARNADGKTAVLKA
+114 ARNADGKTAVLKT
-127 ATVLYCLTAAASMV
+127 ATVLYGLTAAASII

-147 IRIRRLRHTARL
+147 IRIRRLRRHSRL

-165 TLAESERIQTPFSF
+165 TLAESDKIQTPFSF

-187 DYTPS
+187 SYTPS
-192 ERLMILTHEASHV
+192 EHRMILTHEASHV

-304 VIPLLTATFFAFG
+304 AIPLLTATFFAFG

-343 TDAVIQNDS
+343 PDAVIQNDS
-352 IIVINISKDGDM
+352 IIVIDISKDGDV

-375 VRQFILGEKTPE
+375 VRQFFLEEKASG
-387 STIRINFNG
+387 STIRINFE
-396 DSHTGILSDISN
+396 DTSHQGVFT
-408 AIDST
+408 
-413 RAIEYMIIEGND
+413 
-425 KDHKVRIKF
+425 
-434 ASDTAATEIT
+434 
-444 DNALKPDTVSVK
+444 
-456 VSYKDASSD
+456 DASSQD
-465 IPSAKDSA
+465 FYIKIGSTKIPSVKDSVM
-473 STITFQITDTG
+473 TIDITAAG
-484 NKTSV
+484 EKQPSV
-489 VINGREYE
+489 TINGQR
-497 YDSLGDIGSV
+497 YDSDEEIDSV
-507 FSGIKSDNISS
+507 IHMNLSENLAR
-518 ADITVIG
+518 ADILISG
-525 DVVMGVLTDV
+525 DVRMGVVTDV
-535 KQSLRKAG
+535 KESLREAG
-543 VRQISIAY
+543 VEKVYILY
-551 KTDADTTSPTTEIMR
+551 TADSGSDVQVIKVER
-566 ILPPALKENADSAG
+566 SLPPALSITADSICVIS
-580 TATSEIPITDIRRKY
+580 TNRKY
-595 IHQIMVNSNDKI
+595 IHPIMVNSNDKI

-630 GIRTDGTDGPTT
+630 GIRTDDTDGDWF
-642 GCIFSIRND
+642 GAVFAIRSDNT
-651 RASSSELYVQIQKA
+651 SSSELYVKIQSA
-665 IDEAYYTVRDKYAR
+665 LDEAYDTVRDRFAR
-679 ETFGKP
+679 KKFGKP
-685 LNDLT
+685 LSGLT
-690 QDERAKVLTAIPM
+690 PEELDEIRNTIPKII
-703 RLAEAEDI
+703 AEPEQL
-711 KYDEVPRQN
+711 KYEEPPRP

>member
-15 GLFLMLYRWLLAGK
+15 GLFLMLYRWLLAGR

-104 AGLSPDGSDA
+104 AGLSPDGTDA
-114 ARNADGKTAVLKA
+114 ARNADGKTAVLKT
-127 ATVLYCLTAAASMV
+127 ATVLYGLTAAASII

-147 IRIRRLRHTARL
+147 IRIRRLRRHSRL

-165 TLAESERIQTPFSF
+165 TLAESDKIQTPFSF

-295 RHAALRLAA
+295 RHAAIRLAA

-336 TTSVKAT
+336 TTCIKAT

-387 STIRINFNG
+387 STIRINFE
-396 DSHTGILSDISN
+396 DTSHQGVFT
-408 AIDST
+408 
-413 RAIEYMIIEGND
+413 
-425 KDHKVRIKF
+425 
-434 ASDTAATEIT
+434 
-444 DNALKPDTVSVK
+444 
-456 VSYKDASSD
+456 DASSQD
-465 IPSAKDSA
+465 FYIKIGSTRIPSVKDSVMTIDITAAGEKQA
-473 STITFQITDTG
+473 SVT
-484 NKTSV
+484 
-489 VINGREYE
+489 INGQR
-497 YDSLGDIGSV
+497 YDSDEEIDSV
-507 FSGIKSDNISS
+507 IHMNLSENLAR
-518 ADITVIG
+518 ADILISG
-525 DVVMGVLTDV
+525 DVRMGVVTDV
-535 KQSLRKAG
+535 KESLREAG
-543 VRQISIAY
+543 VEKVYILY
-551 KTDADTTSPTTEIMR
+551 TADSGSDVQEIKVER
-566 ILPPALKENADSAG
+566 RLPPALSITADSICVIS
-580 TATSEIPITDIRRKY
+580 TNRKY
-595 IHQIMVNSNDKI
+595 IHPIMVNSNDRI

-665 IDEAYYTVRDKYAR
+665 IDKAYYTVRDKFAR

>member
-104 AGLSPDGSDA
+104 AGLSPDGTDA
-114 ARNADGKTAVLKA
+114 ARNADGKTAVLKT
-127 ATVLYCLTAAASMV
+127 ATVLYGLTAAASIV

-147 IRIRRLRHTARL
+147 IRIRRLRRHSRL

-165 TLAESERIQTPFSF
+165 TLAESDKIHTPFSF

-187 DYTPS
+187 SYTPS
-192 ERLMILTHEASHV
+192 EHRMILTHEASHV

-304 VIPLLTATFFAFG
+304 AIPLLTATFFAFG

-343 TDAVIQNDS
+343 PDAVIQNDS
-352 IIVINISKDGDM
+352 IIVIDISKDGDV

-375 VRQFILGEKTPE
+375 VRQFFLEEKASG
-387 STIRINFNG
+387 STIRINFE
-396 DSHTGILSDISN
+396 DTSHQGVFT
-408 AIDST
+408 
-413 RAIEYMIIEGND
+413 
-425 KDHKVRIKF
+425 
-434 ASDTAATEIT
+434 
-444 DNALKPDTVSVK
+444 
-456 VSYKDASSD
+456 DASSQD
-465 IPSAKDSA
+465 FYIKIGSTKIPSVKDSVM
-473 STITFQITDTG
+473 TIDITAAG
-484 NKTSV
+484 EKQPSV
-489 VINGREYE
+489 TINGQR
-497 YDSLGDIGSV
+497 YDSDEEIDSV
-507 FSGIKSDNISS
+507 IHMNLSENLAR
-518 ADITVIG
+518 ADILISG
-525 DVVMGVLTDV
+525 DVRMGVVTDV
-535 KQSLRKAG
+535 KESLREAG
-543 VRQISIAY
+543 VEKVYILY
-551 KTDADTTSPTTEIMR
+551 TADSGSDVQVIKVER
-566 ILPPALKENADSAG
+566 RLPPALSITADSICVIS
-580 TATSEIPITDIRRKY
+580 TNRKY
-595 IHQIMVNSNDKI
+595 IHPIMVNSNDKI

-665 IDEAYYTVRDKYAR
+665 IDKAYYTVRDKYAR

-703 RLAEAEDI
+703 RLAEAELT
-711 KYDEVPRQN
+711 YEEVPRQN

>member
-127 ATVLYCLTAAASMV
+127 ATVLYCLTAAASII

-147 IRIRRLRHTARL
+147 IRIRRLRRHSRL

-165 TLAESERIQTPFSF
+165 TLAESDRIQTPFSF

-280 ITKKRFIMMTKTQPG
+280 ITKKRFIMMTKTQAG
-295 RHAALRLAA
+295 RHAAIRLAA

-336 TTSVKAT
+336 TTCIKAT

-352 IIVINISKDGDM
+352 IIVIDISKDGDV

-387 STIRINFNG
+387 STIRINFE
-396 DSHTGILSDISN
+396 DTSHQGVFT
-408 AIDST
+408 
-413 RAIEYMIIEGND
+413 
-425 KDHKVRIKF
+425 
-434 ASDTAATEIT
+434 
-444 DNALKPDTVSVK
+444 
-456 VSYKDASSD
+456 DASSQD
-465 IPSAKDSA
+465 FYIKIGSTRIPSVKDSVMTIDITAAGEKQA
-473 STITFQITDTG
+473 SVT
-484 NKTSV
+484 
-489 VINGREYE
+489 INGQR
-497 YDSLGDIGSV
+497 YDSDEEIDSV
-507 FSGIKSDNISS
+507 IHMNLSENLAR
-518 ADITVIG
+518 ADILISG
-525 DVVMGVLTDV
+525 DVRMGVVTDV
-535 KQSLRKAG
+535 KESLREAG
-543 VRQISIAY
+543 VEKVYILY
-551 KTDADTTSPTTEIMR
+551 TADSGSDVQEIKVER
-566 ILPPALKENADSAG
+566 SLPPALSITADSICVIS
-580 TATSEIPITDIRRKY
+580 TNRKY
-595 IHQIMVNSNDKI
+595 IHPIMVNSNDKI

-665 IDEAYYTVRDKYAR
+665 IDKAYYTVRDKYAR

-703 RLAEAEDI
+703 RLAEAELT
-711 KYDEVPRQN
+711 YEEVPRQN

>member
-1 MRIIEYILEVLICS
+1 MKIMEYILEVLICS
-15 GLFLMLYRWLLAGK
+15 GLFLVLYRWLLAGK
-29 VSYRICRAY
+29 VGYRICRAY
-38 IVGTMLLAAAIPA
+38 IVGTMLLAAVIPV

-127 ATVLYCLTAAASMV
+127 ATVLYCLTAAASII

-187 DYTPS
+187 GYTPS

-295 RHAALRLAA
+295 RHAAIRLAA

-336 TTSVKAT
+336 TTCIKAT

-352 IIVINISKDGDM
+352 IIVINISKDGDV

-387 STIRINFNG
+387 STIRINFE
-396 DSHTGILSDISN
+396 DTSHQGVFT
-408 AIDST
+408 
-413 RAIEYMIIEGND
+413 
-425 KDHKVRIKF
+425 
-434 ASDTAATEIT
+434 
-444 DNALKPDTVSVK
+444 
-456 VSYKDASSD
+456 DASSQD
-465 IPSAKDSA
+465 FYIKIGSTRIPSVKDSVMTIDITAAGEKQA
-473 STITFQITDTG
+473 SVT
-484 NKTSV
+484 
-489 VINGREYE
+489 INGQR
-497 YDSLGDIGSV
+497 YDSDEEIDSV
-507 FSGIKSDNISS
+507 IHMNLSENLAR
-518 ADITVIG
+518 ADILISG
-525 DVVMGVLTDV
+525 DVRMGVVTDV
-535 KQSLRKAG
+535 KESLREAG
-543 VRQISIAY
+543 VEKVYILY
-551 KTDADTTSPTTEIMR
+551 TADSGSDVQGIQVER
-566 ILPPALKENADSAG
+566 SLPPALRITSDSLCVIS
-580 TATSEIPITDIRRKY
+580 TNRKY
-595 IHQIMVNSNDKI
+595 IHPIMVNSNDKI

>member
-15 GLFLMLYRWLLAGK
+15 GLFLVLYRWLLAGK
-29 VSYRICRAY
+29 VGYRICRTY
-38 IVGTMLLAAAIPA
+38 IVGTMLLAAVIPA

-57 PPSRPSATSGMT
+57 PPSRPSATSDIT

-82 AYGFGEESIA
+82 AYGFGEESIT

-127 ATVLYCLTAAASMV
+127 ATVLYCLTAAASII

-147 IRIRRLRHTARL
+147 IRIRRLRRHSRL

-165 TLAESERIQTPFSF
+165 TLAESDRIQTPFSF

-295 RHAALRLAA
+295 RHAAIRLAA

-336 TTSVKAT
+336 TTCIKAT

-387 STIRINFNG
+387 STIRINFE
-396 DSHTGILSDISN
+396 DTSHQGVFT
-408 AIDST
+408 
-413 RAIEYMIIEGND
+413 
-425 KDHKVRIKF
+425 
-434 ASDTAATEIT
+434 
-444 DNALKPDTVSVK
+444 
-456 VSYKDASSD
+456 DASSQD
-465 IPSAKDSA
+465 FYIKIGSTRIPSVKDSVMTIDITAAGEKQA
-473 STITFQITDTG
+473 SVT
-484 NKTSV
+484 
-489 VINGREYE
+489 INGQR
-497 YDSLGDIGSV
+497 YDSDEEIDSV
-507 FSGIKSDNISS
+507 IHMNLSENLAR
-518 ADITVIG
+518 ADILISG
-525 DVVMGVLTDV
+525 DVRMGVVTDV
-535 KQSLRKAG
+535 KESLREAG
-543 VRQISIAY
+543 VEKVYILY
-551 KTDADTTSPTTEIMR
+551 TADSGSDVQEIKVER
-566 ILPPALKENADSAG
+566 SLPPALSITADSICVIS
-580 TATSEIPITDIRRKY
+580 TNRKY
-595 IHQIMVNSNDKI
+595 IHPIMVNSNDKI

-665 IDEAYYTVRDKYAR
+665 IDKAYYTVRDKYAR

-703 RLAEAEDI
+703 RLAEAELT
-711 KYDEVPRQN
+711 YEEVPRQN

>member
-69 IFQEGPMPGSRDL
+69 ILQEGTMPGSRDL

-104 AGLSPDGSDA
+104 AGLSPEGTDA
-114 ARNADGKTAVLKA
+114 ARNADGKTAVLKT
-127 ATVLYCLTAAASMV
+127 ATVLYGLTAAASIV

-147 IRIRRLRHTARL
+147 IRIRRLRRHSRL

-165 TLAESERIQTPFSF
+165 TLAESDKIHTPFSF

-187 DYTPS
+187 SYTPS
-192 ERLMILTHEASHV
+192 EHRMILTHEASHV

-304 VIPLLTATFFAFG
+304 AIPLLTATFFAFG

-343 TDAVIQNDS
+343 PDAVIQNDS
-352 IIVINISKDGDM
+352 IIVIDISKDGDV

-375 VRQFILGEKTPE
+375 VRQFFLEEKASG
-387 STIRINFNG
+387 STIRINFE
-396 DSHTGILSDISN
+396 DTSHQGVFTDIID
-408 AIDST
+408 AVDST
-413 RAIEYMIIEGND
+413 KGVEYMIIEGND
-425 KDHKVRIKF
+425 EEHKVRIKF
-434 ASDTAATEIT
+434 
-444 DNALKPDTVSVK
+444 
-456 VSYKDASSD
+456 
-465 IPSAKDSA
+465 
-473 STITFQITDTG
+473 
-484 NKTSV
+484 TS
-489 VINGREYE
+489 
-497 YDSLGDIGSV
+497 
-507 FSGIKSDNISS
+507 
-518 ADITVIG
+518 
-525 DVVMGVLTDV
+525 
-535 KQSLRKAG
+535 
-543 VRQISIAY
+543 
-551 KTDADTTSPTTEIMR
+551 DTTSPASSQDFYIKIGSTKIPSVKDSVMTIDITAAGEKQPSVTINGQRYDSDEKIDSVIHMNLSENLARADILISGDVRMGVVTDVKESLREAGVEKVYILYTADSGSDVQEIKVER
-566 ILPPALKENADSAG
+566 RLPPALSITADSICVIS
-580 TATSEIPITDIRRKY
+580 TNRKY
-595 IHQIMVNSNDKI
+595 IHPIMVNSNDKI

-665 IDEAYYTVRDKYAR
+665 IDKAYYTVRDKYAR

-703 RLAEAEDI
+703 RLAEAELT
-711 KYDEVPRQN
+711 YEEVPRQN

>member
-127 ATVLYCLTAAASMV
+127 ATVLYCLTAAASII

-147 IRIRRLRHTARL
+147 IRIRRLRRHSRL

-165 TLAESERIQTPFSF
+165 TLAESDRIQTPFSF

-280 ITKKRFIMMTKTQPG
+280 ITKKRFIMMTKSQPG

-304 VIPLLTATFFAFG
+304 AITLLTATFFAFG

-343 TDAVIQNDS
+343 PDAVIQNDS
-352 IIVINISKDGDM
+352 IIVIDISKDGDV

-387 STIRINFNG
+387 STIRINFE
-396 DSHTGILSDISN
+396 DTSHQGVFTDIID
-408 AIDST
+408 AVDST
-413 RAIEYMIIEGND
+413 RGVEYMIIEGND
-425 KDHKVRIKF
+425 EEHKVRIKF
-434 ASDTAATEIT
+434 
-444 DNALKPDTVSVK
+444 
-456 VSYKDASSD
+456 
-465 IPSAKDSA
+465 
-473 STITFQITDTG
+473 
-484 NKTSV
+484 TS
-489 VINGREYE
+489 
-497 YDSLGDIGSV
+497 
-507 FSGIKSDNISS
+507 
-518 ADITVIG
+518 
-525 DVVMGVLTDV
+525 
-535 KQSLRKAG
+535 
-543 VRQISIAY
+543 
-551 KTDADTTSPTTEIMR
+551 DTTSPASSQDFYIKIGSTRIPSVKDSVMTIDITAAGEKQASVTINGQRYDSDEEIDSVIHMNLSENLAR
-566 ILPPALKENADSAG
+566 ADILISGDVRMGVVTDVKESLREAGVEKVYILYTADSGSDVQEIKVERSLPPALSITADSICVIS
-580 TATSEIPITDIRRKY
+580 TNRKY
-595 IHQIMVNSNDKI
+595 IHPIMVNSNDKI

-703 RLAEAEDI
+703 RLAEAELT
-711 KYDEVPRQN
+711 YEEVPRQN

>member
-57 PPSRPSATSGMT
+57 PPSRPSATSGMA
-69 IFQEGPMPGSRDL
+69 ISQEELMSESPDF

-104 AGLSPDGSDA
+104 AGLSPDGTDA

-127 ATVLYCLTAAASMV
+127 ATVLYCLTAAASIV

-147 IRIRRLRHTARL
+147 IRIRRLRRHSRL

-165 TLAESERIQTPFSF
+165 TLAESDRIQTPFSF

-205 RHRHSYERIVL
+205 RHRHFYERIVL

-280 ITKKRFIMMTKTQPG
+280 ITKKRFIMMTKSQPG

-304 VIPLLTATFFAFG
+304 AIPLLTATFFAFG

-323 TPQAPAQNISGTD
+323 TPQAPAQNISDTD
-336 TTSVKAT
+336 TTCIKAT
-343 TDAVIQNDS
+343 PDAVIQNDS
-352 IIVINISKDGDM
+352 IIVIDISKDGDV
-364 TVNGQESSTLE
+364 TVNGQESCTLE
-375 VRQFILGEKTPE
+375 VRQFILGEKTPG

-413 RAIEYMIIEGND
+413 RGVEYMIIEGND
-425 KDHKVRIKF
+425 EEHKVRIKF
-434 ASDTAATEIT
+434 
-444 DNALKPDTVSVK
+444 
-456 VSYKDASSD
+456 
-465 IPSAKDSA
+465 
-473 STITFQITDTG
+473 
-484 NKTSV
+484 TS
-489 VINGREYE
+489 
-497 YDSLGDIGSV
+497 
-507 FSGIKSDNISS
+507 
-518 ADITVIG
+518 
-525 DVVMGVLTDV
+525 
-535 KQSLRKAG
+535 
-543 VRQISIAY
+543 
-551 KTDADTTSPTTEIMR
+551 DTTSPASSQDFYIKIGSTRIPSVKDSVMTIDITAAGEKQASVTINGQRYDSDEEIDSVIHMNLSENLAR
-566 ILPPALKENADSAG
+566 ADILISGDVRMGVVTDVKESLREAGVEKVYILYTADSGSDVQEIKVERRLPPALSITADSICVIS
-580 TATSEIPITDIRRKY
+580 TNRKY
-595 IHQIMVNSNDKI
+595 IHPIMVNSNDKI

>member
-57 PPSRPSATSGMT
+57 PPSRPSATSDMT

-104 AGLSPDGSDA
+104 AGLSPDGTDA
-114 ARNADGKTAVLKA
+114 ARNADGKTAVLKT
-127 ATVLYCLTAAASMV
+127 ATVLYGLTAAASIV

-147 IRIRRLRHTARL
+147 IRIRRLRRHSRL

-165 TLAESERIQTPFSF
+165 TLAESDKIHTPFSF

-187 DYTPS
+187 SYTPS
-192 ERLMILTHEASHV
+192 EHRMILTHEASHV

-304 VIPLLTATFFAFG
+304 AIPLLTATFFAFG

-323 TPQAPAQNISGTD
+323 TPQAPAQNISSTD

-343 TDAVIQNDS
+343 PDAVIQNDS
-352 IIVINISKDGDM
+352 IIVIDISKDGDV

-375 VRQFILGEKTPE
+375 VRQFFLEEKASG
-387 STIRINFNG
+387 STIRINFE
-396 DSHTGILSDISN
+396 DTSHQGVFT
-408 AIDST
+408 
-413 RAIEYMIIEGND
+413 
-425 KDHKVRIKF
+425 
-434 ASDTAATEIT
+434 
-444 DNALKPDTVSVK
+444 
-456 VSYKDASSD
+456 DASSQD
-465 IPSAKDSA
+465 FYIKIGSTKIPSVKDSVM
-473 STITFQITDTG
+473 TIDITAAG
-484 NKTSV
+484 EKQPSV
-489 VINGREYE
+489 TINGQR
-497 YDSLGDIGSV
+497 YDSDEEIDSV
-507 FSGIKSDNISS
+507 IHMNLSENLAR
-518 ADITVIG
+518 ADILISG
-525 DVVMGVLTDV
+525 DVRMGVVTDV
-535 KQSLRKAG
+535 KESLREAG
-543 VRQISIAY
+543 VEKVYILY
-551 KTDADTTSPTTEIMR
+551 TADSGSDVQVIKVER
-566 ILPPALKENADSAG
+566 SLPPALSITADSICV
-580 TATSEIPITDIRRKY
+580 TSTNRKY
-595 IHQIMVNSNDKI
+595 IHPIMVNSNDKI

-685 LNDLT
+685 LKDLT

-703 RLAEAEDI
+703 RLAEAELT
-711 KYDEVPRQN
+711 YEEVPRQN

>member
-57 PPSRPSATSGMT
+57 PPSRPSATSDMT

-104 AGLSPDGSDA
+104 AGLSPDGTDA
-114 ARNADGKTAVLKA
+114 ARNADGKTAVLKT
-127 ATVLYCLTAAASMV
+127 ATVLYGLTAAASII

-147 IRIRRLRHTARL
+147 IRIRRLRRHSRL

-165 TLAESERIQTPFSF
+165 TLAESDKIHTPFSF

-187 DYTPS
+187 SYTPS
-192 ERLMILTHEASHV
+192 EHRMILTHEASHV

-304 VIPLLTATFFAFG
+304 AIPLLTATFFAFG

-343 TDAVIQNDS
+343 PDAVIQNDS
-352 IIVINISKDGDM
+352 IIVIDISKDGDV

-375 VRQFILGEKTPE
+375 VRQFFLEEKASG
-387 STIRINFNG
+387 STIRINFE
-396 DSHTGILSDISN
+396 DTSHQGVFTDIID
-408 AIDST
+408 AVDST
-413 RAIEYMIIEGND
+413 KGVEYMIIEGND
-425 KDHKVRIKF
+425 EGHKVRIKF
-434 ASDTAATEIT
+434 
-444 DNALKPDTVSVK
+444 
-456 VSYKDASSD
+456 
-465 IPSAKDSA
+465 
-473 STITFQITDTG
+473 
-484 NKTSV
+484 TS
-489 VINGREYE
+489 
-497 YDSLGDIGSV
+497 
-507 FSGIKSDNISS
+507 
-518 ADITVIG
+518 
-525 DVVMGVLTDV
+525 
-535 KQSLRKAG
+535 
-543 VRQISIAY
+543 
-551 KTDADTTSPTTEIMR
+551 DTTSPASSQDFYIKIGSTKIPSVKDSVMTIDITAAGEKQPSVTINGQRYDSDEEIDSVIHMNLSENLAR
-566 ILPPALKENADSAG
+566 ADILISGDVRMGVVTDVKESLREAGVPKIYILYTADSGSDVQEIKVERSLPPALSITADSICV
-580 TATSEIPITDIRRKY
+580 TSTNRKY
-595 IHQIMVNSNDKI
+595 IHPIMVNSNDKI

-703 RLAEAEDI
+703 RLAEAELT
-711 KYDEVPRQN
+711 YEEVPRQN